1 MFTDR
6 IQAGKLLA
14 QKLKRY
20 KDQSGVVLAV
30 PRGGVPLGYVVAH
43 ELNLPLEL
51 LLTKKL
57 GHPSNEEY
65 AIGAVSLT
73 DRYVSSR
80 EKVSQEYL
88 EQETERVRARLREM
102 KQKFIGK
109 HIPESIEGKIVIVI
123 DDGIA
128 TGLTLLSTIRMLRR
142 QDPEKIV
149 IAVPVSSR
157 EAIKKL
163 SEQADEVVC
172 LLVPDDFYGV
182 GAFYENFD
190 QVSDDEVLFF
200 LEKHRREF
208 VPLIKGT

>member
-14 QKLKRY
+14 QRLK
-20 KDQSGVVLAV
+20 KFKNQSGVVLAV

-43 ELNLPLEL
+43 ELKLPLEL
-51 LLTKKL
+51 LLAKKL

-80 EKVSQEYL
+80 EKVSPEYL
-88 EQETERVRARLREM
+88 EQETERVRGRLREM
-102 KQKFIGK
+102 QQKFIGK
-109 HIPESIEGKIVIVI
+109 HNPESLERKIVIVI

-157 EAIKKL
+157 EAFKKL

-182 GAFYENFD
+182 GAFYEHFD